1 MTSNI
6 TANPLETGADEL
18 DRFAL
23 EECVKRQRV
32 DRQVSVLTL
41 TDKRCEMAIKFAR
54 LGAQVVV
61 ADTLSHKQE
70 IEGRILAAGMRDEI
84 SFAAG
89 ALSDLP
95 VDLHGQPFDIIVLG
109 SDLCTLPYDEAL
121 RVARQLLFKLKI
133 GGKLYISLLGL
144 HSELSEGYADREL
157 TIDQRFAELSPAL
170 AEKYDIRQPVCLYS
184 ERNLFALL
192 LEVGASVLRTLT
204 TTYGNVKGIAVRV

>member
-61 ADTLSHKQE
+61 ADT
-70 IEGRILAAGMRDEI
+70 
-84 SFAAG
+84 
-89 ALSDLP
+89 
-95 VDLHGQPFDIIVLG
+95 
-109 SDLCTLPYDEAL
+109 
-121 RVARQLLFKLKI
+121 
-133 GGKLYISLLGL
+133 
-144 HSELSEGYADREL
+144 
-157 TIDQRFAELSPAL
+157 
-170 AEKYDIRQPVCLYS
+170 
-184 ERNLFALL
+184 
-192 LEVGASVLRTLT
+192 
-204 TTYGNVKGIAVRV
+204 